1 MVVQFFINKNYNN
14 QFVFGYKGEQMIDY
28 NTRAEDPTDAPSY
41 GVSGDL

>member
-28 NTRAEDPTDAPSY
+28 NYILNINPESTQVDHRH
-41 GVSGDL
+41 